1 MNRKSYLPKRLKFFF
16 FFKETDKNPGAEKSM
31 TLIRNTL
38 ENLGKEAER
47 SKGIVTQRIITWK
60 RL

>member
-1 MNRKSYLPKRLKFFF
+1 MNRKSYLAKKNFF
-16 FFKETDKNPGAEKSM
+16 FFKETDKNPGAKKSM

-47 SKGIVTQRIITWK
+47 SKRN
-60 RL
+60 